1 MNSFL
6 ISISDNDWLRD
17 ISSNANLSLSNKKPS
32 FSHDMHLICLA
43 RELQRKK
50 NKVYFI
56 LEEDYINGIGIGF
69 YSDEFLQK
77 NRFLFE
83 LHESNNGY
91 SIKKSE
97 FLLEDVLYLIDTI
110 FSPYHF
116 ISNFKDI
123 KNNGDLTQYMFFK
136 KDIFSRRVDIPGN
149 QFYVEY
155 FYSKTGKFIR
165 TPKKPIKF
173 TLYSAGLYFVE
184 MLSHYDNAEFYNILL
199 DTIFLFDAVIVQ
211 NIRQKEFLNFFI
223 SLLTGNSI
231 EEKIFVFNSIKEN
244 NLLETFESK
253 AFNEIPPEE
262 KFPDLFNH
270 NTFKILF
277 SGGFYPWTNS
287 EVILKKLCNELK
299 TNKET
304 NLRIIIA
311 GFFPECSRKEY
322 SRKQKE
328 LEKFLANQGSLIAYS
343 LKEIDIQTR
352 VLFLDWNYASEIITS
367 LHKQSDAGIDTSED
381 KLESFLRNRVRTSYF
396 ETFRMRPII
405 FDTDIPTLI
414 KNPIIIPSEFT
425 SLNNSKS
432 LINEIETQFYETKIN
447 YKDQLNDDFKFDE
460 LDDFIKLIS
469 KPSNSLAFY
478 KAAKIKNFAKRNSFL
493 RG

>member
-1 MNSFL
+1 T
-6 ISISDNDWLRD
+6 
-17 ISSNANLSLSNKKPS
+17 
-32 FSHDMHLICLA
+32 
-43 RELQRKK
+43 
-50 NKVYFI
+50 I
-56 LEEDYINGIGIGF
+56 L
-69 YSDEFLQK
+69 
-77 NRFLFE
+77 
-83 LHESNNGY
+83 
-91 SIKKSE
+91 
-97 FLLEDVLYLIDTI
+97 
-110 FSPYHF
+110 
-116 ISNFKDI
+116 
-123 KNNGDLTQYMFFK
+123 
-136 KDIFSRRVDIPGN
+136 
-149 QFYVEY
+149 
-155 FYSKTGKFIR
+155 
-165 TPKKPIKF
+165 
-173 TLYSAGLYFVE
+173 
-184 MLSHYDNAEFYNILL
+184 
-199 DTIFLFDAVIVQ
+199 LFDAVIVQ

-311 GFFPECSRKEY
+311 GFFPDSSRKEY

-367 LHKQSDAGIDTSED
+367 
-381 KLESFLRNRVRTSYF
+381 
-396 ETFRMRPII
+396 
-405 FDTDIPTLI
+405 
-414 KNPIIIPSEFT
+414 
-425 SLNNSKS
+425 
-432 LINEIETQFYETKIN
+432 
-447 YKDQLNDDFKFDE
+447 
-460 LDDFIKLIS
+460 
-469 KPSNSLAFY
+469 
-478 KAAKIKNFAKRNSFL
+478 
-493 RG
+493 

>member
-17 ISSNANLSLSNKKPS
+17 ISSNKNLSLSNSKPS

-56 LEEDYINGIGIGF
+56 LEEDYVSGIGIGF

-116 ISNFKDI
+116 LSRFEDI
-123 KNNGDLTQYMFFK
+123 KGDLTQYMFLK
-136 KDIFSRRVDIPGN
+136 KDIFSRKEDIPGA

-155 FYSKTGKFIR
+155 FSSKTGKIIR

-184 MLSHYDNAEFYNILL
+184 MLSHYDNGEFYNILI
-199 DTIFLFDAVIVQ
+199 DTMFLFDAVIVQ
-211 NIRQKEFLNFFI
+211 NTRQKEFLNFFI
-223 SLLTGNSI
+223 SFLTGNSI
-231 EEKIFVFNSIKEN
+231 EEKIFVFNSIKED

-262 KFPDLFNH
+262 NLPDIFNH
-270 NTFKILF
+270 KTFKILF

-287 EVILKKLCNELK
+287 EVILKKLCEELK

-311 GFFPECSRKEY
+311 GFFPDSSKKEY

-328 LEKFLANQGSLIAYS
+328 LEEFLANQGSLIAYS
-343 LKEIDIQTR
+343 FKEIDIQTR
-352 VLFLDWNYASEIITS
+352 VLLLDWNYASEIITS

-396 ETFRMRPII
+396 ETFKMRPII

-414 KNPIIIPSEFT
+414 KNPIIIPSEFK
-425 SLNNSKS
+425 SDNNSES
-432 LINEIETQFYETKIN
+432 LINHIVTQYYDSKSNSMDE
-447 YKDQLNDDFKFDE
+447 LNDNFKVDE
-460 LDDFIKLIS
+460 LNEFIKLIT

-493 RG
+493 RGS

>member
-253 AFNEIPPEE
+253 ALNEIPPEE
-262 KFPDLFNH
+262 NFPDLFNH

-304 NLRIIIA
+304 NLINWGPILDQSFFEQYKDFLLNKFNQKDSLFFICRSGSRSLMAAQFAIRF
-311 GFFPECSRKEY
+311 GFKNSFNIYDGFYNNNDQNWKKNLPV
-322 SRKQKE
+322 
-328 LEKFLANQGSLIAYS
+328 KFL
-343 LKEIDIQTR
+343 
-352 VLFLDWNYASEIITS
+352 
-367 LHKQSDAGIDTSED
+367 
-381 KLESFLRNRVRTSYF
+381 
-396 ETFRMRPII
+396 
-405 FDTDIPTLI
+405 
-414 KNPIIIPSEFT
+414 
-425 SLNNSKS
+425 
-432 LINEIETQFYETKIN
+432 
-447 YKDQLNDDFKFDE
+447 
-460 LDDFIKLIS
+460 
-469 KPSNSLAFY
+469 
-478 KAAKIKNFAKRNSFL
+478 
-493 RG
+493 